1 MKPKY
6 MSRRV
11 LISGGGTGGHIYP
24 AISIANEFK
33 KRNEEYQILFV
44 GAKGRME
51 MKKVPK
57 NGYKIKGIWITG
69 INRKNIFSNILF
81 PFKLIISLIQSF
93 FIVIKFNPDI
103 AIGTGGF
110 ASGPAL
116 IISHF
121 FNKPIL
127 LQEQNSFPGITNKI
141 LSKYAKKIFVAYE
154 NMDKFFPENKILNF
168 GNPIRNRLFNIKS
181 KDIEAFKKN
190 YEIKNNK
197 TILFLGGS
205 LGAKVMNDY
214 VFNNENYFIENNY
227 QVILQCGERYRENY
241 LNKST
246 SLIKVIPFIDDMHLA
261 FSCSDL
267 IVSRSGAIIISELS
281 NLGKPVIFIPSPN
294 VAEDHQT
301 KNAKY
306 LYEIEAAELVHEDE
320 IDYKLN
326 SIIKKIFVDEKLKEK
341 YSKNLKKISNNNST
355 ELIVDQIENYIV

>member
-1 MKPKY
+1 
-6 MSRRV
+6 MSRRI

-24 AISIANEFK
+24 AISIADEFK
-33 KRNEEYQILFV
+33 KRNEEYEILFV

-57 NGYKIKGIWITG
+57 SGYKIKGIWITG

-81 PFKLIISLIQSF
+81 PFKLFISLIQSF
-93 FIVIKFNPDI
+93 FIVLRFNPDI

-121 FNKPIL
+121 FKKPIL
-127 LQEQNSFPGITNKI
+127 LQEQNSYPGITNKI
-141 LSKYAKKIFVAYE
+141 LAKYAKKIFVAYE
-154 NMDKFFPENKILNF
+154 DMDKFLPGKKILNF
-168 GNPIRNRLFNIKS
+168 GNPIRSRLFNIKS
-181 KDIEAFKKN
+181 KEKENFKKN
-190 YEIKNNK
+190 NKIKNNK

-205 LGAKVMNDY
+205 LGSKAMNDY
-214 VFNNENYFIENNY
+214 VFNNDNYFNENKF
-227 QVILQCGERYRENY
+227 QVILQCGERYQENY
-241 LNKST
+241 LQKST
-246 SLIKVIPFIDDMHLA
+246 DLIKVIPFIDDMHLA

-281 NLGKPVIFIPSPN
+281 NQGKPVIFIPSPN

-306 LYEIEAAELVHEDE
+306 LYEKEAAELVYEDE

-326 SIIKKIFVDEKLKEK
+326 SVIKKIFSDNKLNKKLSQNLKEMSNK
-341 YSKNLKKISNNNST
+341 NSSK
-355 ELIVDQIENYIV
+355 LIVDKIESYIVWKN